1 MTKTFKQ
8 LYKFHLLVLVLI
20 ILSGCCFESPVEIP
34 AGFSPAPKTG
44 FDLQLDHTGFS
55 LGYSYR
61 HRQSLWA
68 SYELTAEQLNQPQH
82 TRKDRFAADPLVRK
96 NPVQPKE
103 YTKTGFDRGHLAPA
117 ADLSY
122 SKAAL
127 ADSFYMSNMS
137 PQRPDCNRNLWLKL
151 EKQVRSW
158 AKNKQR
164 IWVVTGPLFCEP
176 SPKMGKTDI
185 PVPAAFYKVLLA
197 PGYPAEMIGFIVPN
211 SGSDRPLK
219 SFACPVDDVEKA
231 SGLDFFSDLADPV
244 ENQLE
249 SQVVLRGWFG
259 DLIN

>member
-1 MTKTFKQ
+1 MARKIFRQ
-8 LYKFHLLVLVLI
+8 SYKHYLLPLLLF
-20 ILSGCCFESPVEIP
+20 ILSGCCFESPTKIP
-34 AGFSPAPKTG
+34 DGFSPAPKTG
-44 FDLQLDHTGFS
+44 FDLKIDHTGFS
-55 LGYSYR
+55 LGYSNH

-68 SYELTAEQLNQPQH
+68 CYELTSDQLNQPQH
-82 TRKDRFAADPLVRK
+82 SRKDKFAVDPLVK
-96 NPVQPKE
+96 VNPVHPKE
-103 YTKTGFDRGHLAPA
+103 YSKTGFDRGHLAPA

-137 PQRPDCNRNLWLKL
+137 PQRPDCNRKLWLKL
-151 EKQVRSW
+151 EKQVRFW
-158 AKNKQR
+158 AKTKHR

-185 PVPAAFYKVLLA
+185 PVPAAFYKVLFA
-197 PGYPAEMIGFIVPN
+197 PGYPVEMIGFIVPN
-211 SGSDRPLK
+211 SGSDRPLQ

-249 SQVVLRGWFG
+249 SRVALRGWFG
-259 DLIN
+259 D